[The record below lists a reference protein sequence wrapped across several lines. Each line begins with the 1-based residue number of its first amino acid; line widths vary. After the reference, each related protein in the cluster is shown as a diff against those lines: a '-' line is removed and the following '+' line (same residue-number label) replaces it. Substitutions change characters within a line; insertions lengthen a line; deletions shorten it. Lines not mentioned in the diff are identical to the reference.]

1 MLRYTQSGWPLNVS
15 PEMKPYWAQREALT
29 VEQNVL
35 MWGIRVIV
43 LKNLQNQVVQELHGS
58 HPGIARMKLIVCM
71 VALFRSSVGE
81 ACQETK
87 NTPPKSP
94 YTHGSGQASHDH
106 ESISTLQ
113 DHFLIDF
120 F

>member
-15 PEMKPYWAQREALT
+15 PEMKLYWAQREALT

-58 HPGIARMKLIVCM
+58 HPGIARMKLIGRSYVWWPCLDHQLEKLAKKQRIHHQSPPTPM
-71 VALFRSSVGE
+71 AVAKQ
-81 ACQETK
+81 AMIT
-87 NTPPKSP
+87 SP
-94 YTHGSGQASHDH
+94 YRLCKT
-106 ESISTLQ
+106 I
-113 DHFLIDF
+113 F
-120 F
+120 